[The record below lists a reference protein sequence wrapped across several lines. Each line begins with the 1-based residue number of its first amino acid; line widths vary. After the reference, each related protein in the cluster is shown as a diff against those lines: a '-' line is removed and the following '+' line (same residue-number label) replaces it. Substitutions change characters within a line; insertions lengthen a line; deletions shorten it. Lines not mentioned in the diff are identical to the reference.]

1 MQHGDNAMNDFDP
14 LAIRAL
20 VFDVFGTVVDWRG
33 GVIRDGEALS
43 AARGVQ
49 VDWPALAD
57 AWRAGYQPA
66 MQRARSGEIAWA
78 NVDGLHRV
86 ILDALIPRF
95 GLDALNEVERDQLN
109 RVWHRLDPW
118 PDAVAGLQRL
128 KSRYVISTLSNG
140 NIALLVNMAKRAGLP
155 WDCVLSA
162 ELMITPGP
170 TSTSSAPRGG
180 VSEVA
185 KPLSLTKHYK
195 PDPEVYQG
203 AAALLGIERHELLM
217 VAAHPSDLRGAAR
230 AGLRTALVHRPL
242 ERGANPTGAPP
253 PDALPD
259 DRFDVVADD
268 FVDLAMALGL

>member
-1 MQHGDNAMNDFDP
+1 MNEFDP
-14 LAIRAL
+14 GAIRAL

-33 GVIRDGEALS
+33 SIVREGEALS
-43 AARGVQ
+43 AAEGVR
-49 VDWPALAD
+49 VDWPAFAD

-66 MQRARSGEIAWA
+66 MQRARSGEIPWTH
-78 NVDGLHRV
+78 VDGLHRV
-86 ILDALIPRF
+86 ILDEIVPRF
-95 GLDALNEVERDQLN
+95 GLDALNEAERADLN

-162 ELMITPGP
+162 EIM
-170 TSTSSAPRGG
+170 
-180 VSEVA
+180 
-185 KPLSLTKHYK
+185 KHYK

-203 AAALLGIERHELLM
+203 AAQLLGIERHELLM

-230 AGLRTALVHRPL
+230 AGLPTALVRRPL
-242 ERGANPTGAPP
+242 EYGPNPDGTPP
-253 PDALPD
+253 PDALPG
-259 DRFDVVADD
+259 DRFDLVAGD
-268 FVDLAMALGL
+268 FIELAQRLGA